1 MGRESFYIHKRSSF
15 TTIIRDKMKCFM
27 VWFKVKQGGVIYGKK
42 EGLSVFTF
50 YMVKKFEKILEWK
63 SLSVKEGE
71 GEEDIL
77 GDKFC

>member
-1 MGRESFYIHKRSSF
+1 
-15 TTIIRDKMKCFM
+15 M